1 MSLWR
6 ARDFRLLWIGETTSS
21 LGSSVA
27 VVALPLVAVVTLQV
41 DTFTVGLLGA
51 VAWLPYLL
59 IGLPAGAWV
68 DRLPKRP
75 IMLTCN
81 VVSMLLFASIPVAA
95 WLGFLTIAQLL
106 VVAIL
111 GGAAKVFFATAYRA
125 YLPTLVS
132 TGDLLEAN
140 TKLQGSESAVQVA
153 GPALSGL
160 LAQAFGAISGVLAD
174 AVSFGVSVLCLRS
187 VRARETRPERTV
199 KDRLRDEIGDG
210 LRFVVHDPYLRVL
223 TVFGACSNI
232 ALMGYQ
238 SIEVVFLVRD
248 IGAEPA
254 VVGGVLALASAGGV
268 LGALLASR
276 IAAAFGTARAFLLCE
291 VFAAPALILG
301 PLSRPGWGLAL
312 FVAGGIGIGAGVV
325 VSNILTATFRQ
336 GYCPPEL
343 FGRITASTA
352 VLNYGS
358 IPLGALLGGGLGQAL
373 GVRETL
379 WIMAGLQVASMAIL
393 LLSPFR
399 GLRDFPTAAAR
410 PPLRPRPPSR
420 RLPVAR

>member
-1 MSLWR
+1 VSLWR
-6 ARDFRLLWIGETTSS
+6 ARDFRLLWIGETTSN

-27 VVALPLVAVVTLQV
+27 VVALPLVAVVTLQAS
-41 DTFTVGLLGA
+41 TFTVGLLEA
-51 VAWLPYLL
+51 VAWLPWLL

-68 DRLPKRP
+68 DRLAKRP
-75 IMLTCN
+75 IMMLCN
-81 VVSMLLFASIPVAA
+81 ILSMLFFASIPIAA
-95 WLGFLTIAQLL
+95 WSGVLTVGHLL
-106 VVAIL
+106 MVATC
-111 GGAAKVFFATAYRA
+111 GGTAKVFFTMAYRA

-153 GPALSGL
+153 GPGLSGL
-160 LAQAFGAISGVLAD
+160 LAQIFGAASGVLAD
-174 AVSFGVSVLCLRS
+174 AVSFGISVLCLRS
-187 VRARETRPERTV
+187 VRPRETRPERTV

-210 LRFVVHDPYLRVL
+210 LRFVLHDPYLRVL
-223 TVFGACSNI
+223 TIFGALSNI

-238 SIEVVFLVRD
+238 SVQVVFLVRD

-254 VVGGVLALASAGGV
+254 VVGVVLALASAGGV

-291 VFAAPALILG
+291 VLAAPALMLG

-336 GYCPPEL
+336 SYCPPEL
-343 FGRITASTA
+343 IGRITASTA

-358 IPLGALLGGGLGQAL
+358 IPLGALLGGGVGQAL

-410 PPLRPRPPSR
+410 PPLRPRPPRR
-420 RLPVAR
+420 RLPATR